1 MNVALIITSTIAI
14 LFLGEI
20 LIISNR
26 IINEVKNYRTSREI
40 KQYNKVFNNIEYIED
55 ALNSFIIS
63 RFEDYKIKNIEK
75 FDVNYIT
82 DSSQKEITKDV
93 LSSVLETISPLFKKH
108 LSIIYNTDVI
118 DQIIADKVI
127 MTVMSYVIETNSGNL
142 SIDNTLDSNV

>member
-1 MNVALIITSTIAI
+1 M
-14 LFLGEI
+14 
-20 LIISNR
+20 
-26 IINEVKNYRTSREI
+26 
-40 KQYNKVFNNIEYIED
+40 
-55 ALNSFIIS
+55 
-63 RFEDYKIKNIEK
+63 
-75 FDVNYIT
+75 NYIT